1 MPNKKLNSA
10 VNSKVVSQSY
20 SLSTLISILNHRN
33 SIHYT
38 ILIPSKR
45 SKYASIQMN
54 INLSAAKKCKKK
66 KKKKNTFIGTLHR
79 ELQLTRD
86 VIDLQGLFSLVEFYI
101 YAKES
106 IRTQFTLLRG
116 YNAEIVQYLG

>member
-1 MPNKKLNSA
+1 
-10 VNSKVVSQSY
+10 
-20 SLSTLISILNHRN
+20 
-33 SIHYT
+33 
-38 ILIPSKR
+38 
-45 SKYASIQMN
+45 MN
-54 INLSAAKKCKKK
+54 INLSAAKKCIKKT
-66 KKKKNTFIGTLHR
+66 KNTFIGTIHR